1 MKQKRDLRTHGWH
14 WHFAAQTEGT
24 AVANKPKSA
33 SSRRLAW
40 NGDAVFIGVML

>member
-1 MKQKRDLRTHGWH
+1 MKRNRDLRTHGCY

-24 AVANKPKSA
+24 AVTNKPKRA

-40 NGDAVFIGVML
+40 NGDAVFIGVL